1 MQALLGNHFKFTST
15 GTLDMRYGVWGV
27 VIALREIF
35 NLVSTAG
42 IPSAGLSRQVYHIVH
57 CSFVEDR
64 KLTLSCVKFL

>member
-1 MQALLGNHFKFTST
+1 MQALLGNHFMFTST

-27 VIALREIF
+27 VITLHETF

-42 IPSAGLSRQVYHIVH
+42 IPSTGLSSQIYHIVH

-64 KLTLSCVKFL
+64 KMTLSCVKF